1 MNADAPRR
9 DSPVSESGDG
19 SARTPRSSARA
30 RAVDAD
36 KPLEIRVR
44 QIVVFLAGALLIR
57 LLVDGGELRFYW
69 TPLLIGLTYL
79 GAAVAG
85 GRDGG
90 HWSGAIALTGWGLAV
105 AWAGST
111 RPVEVDIAGVYV
123 LGVGL
128 AVLVGA
134 ALAERGWPV
143 STLSMGV
150 TLAVAGLALALVE
163 RVPELGDGST
173 YAWLLALVAAGNAVA
188 AVAGVLRG
196 RSPA

>member
-1 MNADAPRR
+1 MNADASRR
-9 DSPVSESGDG
+9 DRRDATSGHG
-19 SARTPRSSARA
+19 ASSAVPA
-30 RAVDAD
+30 RAKAMDAD

-79 GAAVAG
+79 AAAVAG

-123 LGVGL
+123 VGVGL
-128 AVLVGA
+128 AVVVGA
-134 ALAERGWPV
+134 VLAERGWPV
-143 STLSMGV
+143 STVSMGV

-173 YAWLLALVAAGNAVA
+173 YAWLLALVAAGNALAAALTLRRGVA
-188 AVAGVLRG
+188 R
-196 RSPA
+196 R